1 MSFVVKRILSFV
13 MVFLALAAPAA
24 AQVKTG
30 ESSLSLNGNLS
41 AGYSD
46 DYSNLLGSDHSVFG
60 AGNADL
66 SGYYY
71 NPNFL
76 SFDVQ
81 PFYNQ
86 SRLNSSYQSLTA
98 ASGVSASTQVFG
110 GSKFPGSVSYS
121 SVYNSSGNFSV
132 PGLPN
137 YTTNGDTETLAV
149 NWGVHLDDLPSLN
162 LSFSDSNNSYSVYGT
177 DSRGKFHGDTFSARS
192 AYKIAGFTL
201 SGGYQYAGTDI
212 LTPDFLTSESSTLQ
226 SDSVTNSFFFGV
238 GHNLPWNGSISA
250 SATRLDLTANY
261 GASGSTDNY
270 NASIDTLSAAASIA
284 PANHLN
290 LGATS
295 YYTDNLEGTLYS
307 TLVAAGA
314 LVPETPA
321 QSSHSLSLT
330 GYGNYDI
337 PSLHMVAHGLVE
349 RQQQT
354 FWGESFASDTINGTV
369 TYSNRLW
376 DGPFTGVLGLT
387 RTTVDLNHESMLGV
401 NTSINYSHNVKQ
413 WSLSGGLS
421 YAQNAQTLLIAY
433 TSSGYNYNGSVG
445 RRFRRRCY
453 WSAYASGARSLLTD
467 VPGSANTSQ
476 SYSTALSL
484 PRISFNGSFSESK
497 GNALLTATGLTATP
511 IPITAVS
518 PASVVYFNGKSYAAG
533 IGAHPTR
540 HLTMT
545 ASFAKGLSGTNSNST
560 LSNNSTEN
568 MYFQLS
574 YQLRK
579 LNFDAGYSRLT
590 QGFSGTGIPSALLGT
605 YYVGISRYFNF
616 F

>member
-13 MVFLALAAPAA
+13 TLFLVLAAPAV
-24 AQVKTG
+24 AQVRTG
-30 ESSLSLNGNLS
+30 ESTLSLNGTLS

-46 DYSNLLGSDHSVFG
+46 DYSNLLGSDHGIFG

-86 SRLNSSYQSLTA
+86 SRLNSSYQSITA
-98 ASGVSASTQVFG
+98 ASGVSASTHLFG
-110 GSKFPGSVSYS
+110 GSDFPGSVSYATT
-121 SVYNSSGNFSV
+121 YNSSGNFSV

-137 YTTNGDTETLAV
+137 YTTHGDTETLAI
-149 NWGVHLDDLPSLN
+149 NWGVHLDDLPTLN
-162 LSFSDSNNSYSVYGT
+162 LSFSDSNNSYSIYGT
-177 DSRGKFHGDTFSARS
+177 DSRGTFHGDLFSVRS
-192 AYKIAGFTL
+192 AYKVAGFNL
-201 SGGYQYAGTDI
+201 NGGYQYTGTNI
-212 LTPDFLTSESSTLQ
+212 LTPEFLTSESSLK
-226 SDSVTNSFFFGV
+226 SDTVTNSFFFGV
-238 GHNLPWNGSISA
+238 GHHLPWNGSISA
-250 SATRLDLTANY
+250 SANRLDLTANY
-261 GASGSTDNY
+261 GESGSTDNY
-270 NASIDTLSAAASIA
+270 NASIDTLSAAASVA
-284 PANHLN
+284 PVTHLN
-290 LGATS
+290 LGANG

-314 LVPETPA
+314 IVPQTPA
-321 QSSHSLSLT
+321 ESSHSLSLT

-354 FWGESFASDTINGTV
+354 FLGFSFASDAINGTAS
-369 TYSNRLW
+369 YSNTLW
-376 DGPFTGVLGLT
+376 GGPFTSVLGLT
-387 RTTVDLNHESMLGV
+387 RTTVNVNHESMLGV
-401 NTSINYSHNVKQ
+401 NASVNYTHDVKR
-413 WSLSGGLS
+413 WTVSGGLS
-421 YAQNAQTLLIAY
+421 YAQNTQTVLIAY

-445 RRFRRRCY
+445 RHFRRRCY
-453 WSAYASGARSLLTD
+453 WSAYASGARSILTD
-467 VPGSANTSQ
+467 VPGSANSSQ
-476 SYSTALSL
+476 SYATALSL
-484 PRISFNGSFSESK
+484 LRISFNGSFTESN
-497 GNALLTATGLTATP
+497 GNALLTSTGLTATP
-511 IPITAVS
+511 VPITVVS
-518 PASVVYFNGKSYAAG
+518 PASLVYFNGKSYSAG

-540 HLTMT
+540 HLTMA
-545 ASFAKGLSGTNSNST
+545 ASFAKGLSSTNSNST

-568 MYFQLS
+568 MYFMLS

-590 QGFSGTGIPSALLGT
+590 QGFSTSATPRALVGT